1 MQAHICTNES
11 VLIKDYRQPMYS
23 MDGTQINILNIVLH
37 LQGLLFSWTTK
48 TDRKLTMLGRYNKTL
63 NWC

>member
-1 MQAHICTNES
+1 
-11 VLIKDYRQPMYS
+11 MYS

-48 TDRKLTMLGRYNKTL
+48 TDRKLTMLGRYDKTL